1 MPKDFLASFI
11 LHPSPFILTIGL
23 MPDMLVNLLH
33 LPSPTPLLDSLR
45 ANNIT
50 IRRAQPFEL
59 TPVRTFIEKNF
70 ALTWADETSVGFANK
85 PVSVHIAT
93 RDGQILG
100 FAAHEC
106 TRRNYFGP
114 TGVLAR
120 NLGIGKALLLTSL
133 HALKDLGYTYA
144 IIGGVGPADFYAKT
158 VNATEIPNST
168 PGIYTDLLKKTD
180 EH

>member
-1 MPKDFLASFI
+1 
-11 LHPSPFILTIGL
+11 

-33 LPSPTPLLDSLR
+33 LPTPTPLLESLR
-45 ANNIT
+45 AAHIT

-59 TPVRTFIEKNF
+59 TPVRTFIQTNF
-70 ALTWADETSVGFANK
+70 ALSWADETSVGFANK

-114 TGVLAR
+114 TGVLESAR

-133 HALKDLGYTYA
+133 HALRELGYTYA
-144 IIGGVGPADFYAKT
+144 IIAA
-158 VNATEIPNST
+158 
-168 PGIYTDLLKKTD
+168 
-180 EH
+180 